1 MGDDD
6 DLGVFELPQHAD
18 EPVDVGVVESG
29 VDFVEHA
36 EGAGTRAEDRQEEG
50 DTRHRLLAPGEQGD
64 AARLFAGGAGDDLN
78 GRLED
83 VDAGLEDD
91 VCLSA
96 SENPLEEGAEMTADR
111 LDRLGEEATAVLVDP
126 GDELLDRIFAAAR
139 VARAV
144 VPGVAV
150 RDTLKRVTAESF
162 TAAEDDVIA
171 DFILGDVGKTSSS
184 GRRVTETVSRTNLYA
199 IQTPQIFDA
208 SLLRKAYATVEL
220 SGTTD
225 DASVIERM
233 TDGARESVLVVEG
246 DPRNLK
252 ITTADDLELVR
263 AIMKVA
269 PPAGRT
275 PRF

>member
-1 MGDDD
+1 MRIGVIIAAAGKSSRFGEGDKLSQDLGGRAVLLRTVEAFTKRSEVVSIIVAGPPHELDDFRLRFGPALGFNGARIVAGGTIERWESIRNALAELPD
-6 DLGVFELPQHAD
+6 DLTHIAVHD
-18 EPVDVGVVESG
+18 
-29 VDFVEHA
+29 
-36 EGAGTRAEDRQEEG
+36 GAR
-50 DTRHRLLAPGEQGD
+50 P
-64 AARLFAGGAGDDLN
+64 
-78 GRLED
+78 
-83 VDAGLEDD
+83 
-91 VCLSA
+91 CI
-96 SENPLEEGAEMTADR
+96 
-111 LDRLGEEATAVLVDP
+111 

-184 GRRVTETVSRTNLYA
+184 GRRVTATVSRTNLYA